1 MPIKSFQE
9 EEEEAQ
15 VRKINYAILGNE
27 PTHTI
32 TTNKM
37 EQRQYAAASFTIG
50 VFFLFVVAAS
60 RIFFMSVPSMR
71 IAGDLNTN
79 DTIINGTTING
90 TTINGTT
97 INGTTIAC
105 PPDAFWKNDTVI
117 ALACDVLSKICVN
130 ASRIIENNTVEIIE
144 NRTHFFAHCIN
155 TEAREN
161 MDVMS
166 LILFGGMAMV
176 FFAFGLTYLMHSR
189 KNNVAPLE
197 EQLLVT
203 ADTPRYSTV

>member
-1 MPIKSFQE
+1 MPIRFFSE
-9 EEEEAQ
+9 EFED
-15 VRKINYAILGNE
+15 KIALKTNDIIPWNE

-32 TTNKM
+32 TTNKI
-37 EQRQYAAASFTIG
+37 EQRQYAAASFAIG

-90 TTINGTT
+90 TTIE
-97 INGTTIAC
+97 C

-155 TEAREN
+155 TEAQEN
-161 MDVMS
+161 MDIMS

-176 FFAFGLTYLMHSR
+176 FFAFGLAYLMRSM
-189 KNNVAPLE
+189 KNNVASLFAAENE
-197 EQLLVT
+197 ERLLVV
-203 ADTPRYSTV
+203 DMPRYGAV